1 VAQDGRSSASTF
13 TIRFAVALAAV
24 SLCAGLASIGFRT
37 ALHAI
42 YRVLLGSD
50 SVLAGVAALPWWACV
65 ALPAGGGALGALIA
79 RYGREGNRGV
89 GGVMEAVTL
98 GRGRIAFQS
107 SVAGVLACFA
117 AVASAGSIGREGP
130 IIQLGA
136 GIGDA
141 GGRRAGLG
149 EVQTRV
155 LIAAGAAAGFAAAY
169 GTPLAA
175 ILFTCEVVTLSTRLR
190 LVLPAAIAAVLAGI
204 IAGFKPLYAARAF
217 EMHSVGEL
225 AAFAALGVGC
235 GAIGVG
241 FMWLLDTAKR
251 LFGRLPWPATARGA
265 IGGAIA
271 GTIMIWV
278 PEVAGN
284 GYEAIHGLLDVGAA
298 AGVLAV
304 LMLARAVATSAS
316 VASGV
321 PGGVFTPTLFLGAA
335 LGRLVALA
343 LAAAGFGVDGGAYAI
358 AGMAAATAST
368 THAPLMAS
376 VMLLEITEDSALIM
390 PILLAAVV
398 ATITARA
405 LHHDSLYT
413 DELRRRRVP
422 WPTHAPA
429 PVAEVEGG
437 GGI

>member
-1 VAQDGRSSASTF
+1 VAQDRRPSGTIF
-13 TIRFAVALAAV
+13 TLRFAVALGAV
-24 SLCAGLASIGFRT
+24 SLCAGAASIGFRT
-37 ALHAI
+37 ALHRL
-42 YRVLLGSD
+42 YRLILGD
-50 SVLAGVAALPWWACV
+50 ESVLAGVRGLPAWACV
-65 ALPAGGGALGALIA
+65 LLPAGGGLLGALIGQL
-79 RYGREGNRGV
+79 GREGNRGV

-98 GRGRIAFQS
+98 GRGRISFKS
-107 SVAGVLACFA
+107 SVAGVVACFA

-136 GIGDA
+136 GIGDT
-141 GGRRAGLG
+141 GGRRVGLN

-175 ILFTCEVVTLSTRLR
+175 ILFTCEVVTMSTRLR
-190 LVLPAAIAAVLAGI
+190 LVLPAAIAAVVAGI
-204 IAGFKPLYAARAF
+204 IAGFKPLYAVRAF
-217 EMHSVGEL
+217 EMHSPGEL
-225 AAFAALGVGC
+225 AAFAVLGVGC
-235 GAIGVG
+235 GAIGVA
-241 FMWLLDTAKR
+241 FMWLLDGAKR
-251 LFGRLPWPATARGA
+251 AFARLPGPVPMRGL

-284 GYEAIHGLLDVGAA
+284 GYEAIHVQLDVGAA
-298 AGVLAV
+298 AGALV
-304 LMLARAVATSAS
+304 LMLVARAVATSAS

-358 AGMAAATAST
+358 CGMAAATAST

-376 VMLLEITEDSALIM
+376 VMLLEITEDSALIL

-422 WPTHAPA
+422 WPTHAAAPA
-429 PVAEVEGG
+429 AEVEGG